1 VQKKFLRIFL
11 PLLKWIKKPKLF
23 CSPFLPP
30 LPTVLF
36 ILPLFT
42 IFSFGQ
48 FGVVKY
54 PLVSLTAQR
63 DGKYAQ
69 GENGGEK

>member
-1 VQKKFLRIFL
+1 
-11 PLLKWIKKPKLF
+11 
-23 CSPFLPP
+23 
-30 LPTVLF
+30 LF